1 MSDEKTNKLVS
12 NNAEYTDLL
21 QNIGIAL
28 NNGRQKA
35 VNQVNR
41 AIVETNWNIG
51 RYIVEYEQAGHE
63 KAEYGSE
70 ILKRL
75 SHDLIERYGKG
86 FGMSNVNKM
95 RKLYLTFPILQTLS
109 AKLSWSHYVEL
120 LKIND
125 PQERSFY
132 MHECEQNNWGVRE
145 LKRQMNSMLF
155 QRLAL
160 SKNKEEVMMLAEK
173 GQIIEKPEDVVKDP
187 YIFEFVGLPE
197 LPVYKEGDLEKALI
211 DNLSQFLL
219 ELGKGFTYVG
229 RQQRINIGGRIFKI
243 DLVFYHR
250 ILKCF
255 VLIDL
260 KRGEVQHE
268 DIGQMNL
275 YLNYYREEM
284 NTPGDTEPI
293 GIVMGAYEDKL
304 MVKYA
309 TQNISNQLFVSRYQ
323 LYLPDKGQLENEI
336 RRFMDAYAAREN

>member
-12 NNAEYTDLL
+12 NNAECTDLL
-21 QNIGIAL
+21 QNIGTAL

-336 RRFMDAYAAREN
+336 RRFMDADAAREN

>member
-21 QNIGIAL
+21 QNIGTAL

-70 ILKRL
+70 TLKRL

-323 LYLPDKGQLENEI
+323 LYLPDKNQLENEI
-336 RRFMDAYAAREN
+336 RRFMDADAEREN

>member
-1 MSDEKTNKLVS
+1 MSYEKTNKLVS

-187 YIFEFVGLPE
+187 YVFEFVGLPE

-336 RRFMDAYAAREN
+336 RRFMDADAAREN

>member
-21 QNIGIAL
+21 QNIGTAL

-323 LYLPDKGQLENEI
+323 LYLPDKNQLENEI
-336 RRFMDAYAAREN
+336 RRFMDADAEREN

>member
-21 QNIGIAL
+21 QNIGTAL

-219 ELGKGFTYVG
+219 ELGKGFAYVG

-336 RRFMDAYAAREN
+336 RRFMDADAAREN

>member
-51 RYIVEYEQAGHE
+51 RYIVEYEQAGQE

-95 RKLYLTFPILQTLS
+95 RKLYLIFPILQTLS

-187 YIFEFVGLPE
+187 YVFEFVGLPE

-293 GIVMGAYEDKL
+293 GIVIGAYEDKL

-336 RRFMDAYAAREN
+336 RRFMDADAAREN

>member
-12 NNAEYTDLL
+12 NNVEYTDLL

-187 YIFEFVGLPE
+187 YVFEFVGLPE

-336 RRFMDAYAAREN
+336 RRFMDADAAREN

>member
-21 QNIGIAL
+21 QNIGIEL

-187 YIFEFVGLPE
+187 YVFEFVGLPE

-336 RRFMDAYAAREN
+336 RRFMDADAAREN

>member
-187 YIFEFVGLPE
+187 YVFEFVGLPE

-293 GIVMGAYEDKL
+293 GIVRGAYEDKL

-336 RRFMDAYAAREN
+336 RRFMDADAAREN

>member
-21 QNIGIAL
+21 QNIGTAL

-145 LKRQMNSMLF
+145 LKRQMNRMLF

-187 YIFEFVGLPE
+187 YVFEFVGLPE

-336 RRFMDAYAAREN
+336 RRFMDADAAREN

>member
-1 MSDEKTNKLVS
+1 MC
-12 NNAEYTDLL
+12 
-21 QNIGIAL
+21 Q
-28 NNGRQKA
+28 
-35 VNQVNR
+35 
-41 AIVETNWNIG
+41 
-51 RYIVEYEQAGHE
+51 
-63 KAEYGSE
+63 
-70 ILKRL
+70 
-75 SHDLIERYGKG
+75 
-86 FGMSNVNKM
+86 
-95 RKLYLTFPILQTLS
+95 PILTIS
-109 AKLSWSHYVEL
+109 
-120 LKIND
+120 
-125 PQERSFY
+125 
-132 MHECEQNNWGVRE
+132 
-145 LKRQMNSMLF
+145 
-155 QRLAL
+155 
-160 SKNKEEVMMLAEK
+160 
-173 GQIIEKPEDVVKDP
+173 
-187 YIFEFVGLPE
+187 
-197 LPVYKEGDLEKALI
+197 EGDLEKALI

-229 RQQRINIGGRIFKI
+229 RQQCINIGGRIFKI

-336 RRFMDAYAAREN
+336 RRFMDADAAREN